1 MKKTLIILSGCSGVG
16 KNAVWKYI
24 KENSKLNLEK
34 VTTTTSRPI
43 RKGETHGKEYY
54 FISKEEFETLI
65 SNNQLIEFATIHTN
79 YYGSTLKSLENASK
93 KDIIPVY
100 EVDFRGLK
108 FFQETLKDN
117 YEIISIF
124 ILPPSF
130 EDLEK
135 RLLTRG
141 TETSEVIK
149 IRIETAKKEL
159 EEVDIYDHRVINDN
173 IERVGEEILDIIHSK
188 IKNKKI

>member
-1 MKKTLIILSGCSGVG
+1 MKKTLIILSGCSWVW

-43 RKGETHGKEYY
+43 RKWETHWKEYY

-79 YYGSTLKSLENASK
+79 YYWSTLKSLENASK

-100 EVDFRGLK
+100 EVDFRWLK

-135 RLLTRG
+135 RLLTRW

-173 IERVGEEILDIIHSK
+173 IERVWEEILDIIHSK